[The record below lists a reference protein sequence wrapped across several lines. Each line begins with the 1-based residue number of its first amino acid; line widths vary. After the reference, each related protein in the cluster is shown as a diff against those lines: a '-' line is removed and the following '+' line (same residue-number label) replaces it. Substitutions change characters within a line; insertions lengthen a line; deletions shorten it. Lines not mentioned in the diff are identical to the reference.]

1 MATFLLSQR
10 ISPDGQNKGYEQ
22 NFGWHCVKKGYL
34 YTGMFIAI
42 MTGLLVYHYLIN
54 LPTNLVALHRS
65 SDGIDVVVTAPS
77 VTHEQTIT
85 WWQESKPEL
94 INQLT
99 QRGISR
105 LTGRW
110 YIWDYGEGYKP
121 LGKEDRICF
130 LDKPAPDNCLDK
142 KVVMWIEESEEGNT
156 RFTFE
161 DAVYERNAAGKL
173 CKPKI

>member
-1 MATFLLSQR
+1 M
-10 ISPDGQNKGYEQ
+10 
-22 NFGWHCVKKGYL
+22 KKAYL
-34 YTGMFIAI
+34 HTGMFIAM

-54 LPTNLVALHRS
+54 PPTNLVALYSS
-65 SDGIDVVVTAPS
+65 SDGIDVVVTDPP
-77 VTHEQTIT
+77 VTHKQTIT
-85 WWQESKPEL
+85 WWQNSKPEL
-94 INQLT
+94 VNQLT

-130 LDKPAPDNCLDK
+130 QDKPAPDNCLDK
-142 KVVMWIEESEEGNT
+142 KVVMWIEENEEGNT

-161 DAVYERNAAGKL
+161 DAVYQRNAAGKL
-173 CKPKI
+173 YKAGR